1 MRRGLRVVVVLVV
14 VSAAAG
20 LGWIAGQRV
29 KSPDQI
35 AFETEPPAPSLITV
49 EVQLTELSA
58 DVIVRADVGYD
69 DPASLK
75 LSGALGGLP
84 EVLVVTAAPDRGT
97 DIVEGSVAIEISG
110 RPVFLLEGEIP
121 VFRDLRPKAVGPDVL
136 QLEEALA
143 RLGYFDGEPDQEWD
157 LATGTAVAAWYES
170 RGYEPNGVS
179 DDEQDRLDQARD
191 RVDTAEDAVEA
202 AADRVDAA
210 RDQVDTAEKGVK
222 TAEKGVKTAEKGV
235 ETAEEGVDTANKGVE
250 TALEGVDAAIRRS
263 RAAEDGV
270 SRARD
275 RLEEAQAALVE
286 AEQGPDE
293 LEIRRARSEV
303 LSAEEQ
309 VRFAEADAESGSEE
323 ADRAI
328 REAEAA
334 RESAARAYSL
344 AESRWQSAQ
353 TGVHP
358 DGGTVPTA
366 AQMEDLRQAVR
377 SAGLALEAAERG
389 IEQARAARDRKAVE
403 AGSALRVARDRLA
416 IARDSLDDLL
426 APPDTSLQQRAVE
439 DAQLALDAAR
449 SDLVEARTA
458 VDDARDGVVDARAK
472 VDDAQDGVVEAR
484 SAVDNAREEVVE
496 ARSAVDDALE
506 GVEDARADLED
517 ARADLV
523 EARDS
528 QAELE
533 SETGIWI
540 PAGELIF
547 LERLPVRVDLLTAE
561 RGSSV
566 SGAFMTVTGSDL
578 AVRGSVAVRDFSLV
592 KEGGEALLDDALLPE
607 TLAGEIRLV
616 EDRPGT
622 REVANDRHYL
632 EIVADGIPDEL
643 IGKNVKVV
651 IPVGGTE
658 GEVLAVP
665 AAALSATAEGAT
677 RVEVEQPDGST
688 RFVEVEPGLAASGL
702 VEVTPLDGQLRE
714 GDLVVVGLASD
725 G

>member
-20 LGWIAGQRV
+20 LGWVAGQRV
-29 KSPDQI
+29 ESPDQV
-35 AFETEPPAPSLITV
+35 AFEAAPPTPSLITV

-69 DPASLK
+69 DPVSLR

-84 EVLVVTAAPDRGT
+84 PVLVVTAAPERGT
-97 DIVEGSVAIEISG
+97 EIVEGSVAIEISG

-121 VFRDLRPKAVGPDVL
+121 VFRDLRPQAVGPDVL

-143 RLGYFDGEPDQEWD
+143 RLGYFDGEPDEEWD
-157 LATGTAVAAWYES
+157 LATGAAVAAWYES

-179 DDEQDRLDQARD
+179 DDEQHRLDQAD
-191 RVDTAEDAVEA
+191 ERVDTAEGMVEVADDRLEA
-202 AADRVDAA
+202 ARE
-210 RDQVDTAEKGVK
+210 Q
-222 TAEKGVKTAEKGV
+222 V
-235 ETAEEGVDTANKGVE
+235 ETAEKGVE

-263 RAAEDGV
+263 SAASDAV

-275 RLEEAQAALVE
+275 RLDDAKADLAE

-309 VRFAEADAESGSEE
+309 VGFAEGDTESASEE
-323 ADRAI
+323 ADLAI
-328 REAEAA
+328 QEAEVA
-334 RESAARAYSL
+334 RESAARAYAL
-344 AESRWQSAQ
+344 AESRWQSGQ

-358 DGGTVPTA
+358 DSGTVATA
-366 AQMEDLRQAVR
+366 AQMEDLRLAVR
-377 SAGLALEAAERG
+377 SAERALEAAERG
-389 IEQARAARDRKAVE
+389 IEQARAARDRKLVE
-403 AGSALRVARDRLA
+403 AASALRAARDRLA

-426 APPDTSLQQRAVE
+426 APPDTSPQQRAVE
-439 DAQLALDAAR
+439 DAQLALDTAR
-449 SDLVEARTA
+449 SDLDSLEAKTMRAA
-458 VDDARDGVVDARAK
+458 VDDAQEGVED
-472 VDDAQDGVVEAR
+472 
-484 SAVDNAREEVVE
+484 
-496 ARSAVDDALE
+496 ARSAVDDAREAVDARE
-506 GVEDARADLED
+506 GVVDARSDLED
-517 ARADLV
+517 ARADLA

-528 QAELE
+528 LAELE

-592 KEGGEALLDDALLPE
+592 KGGGEALLDDTLLPE
-607 TLAGEIRLV
+607 PLAGEIRLV

-622 REVANDRHYL
+622 RGVANDRHYL

-702 VEVTPLDGQLRE
+702 VEVTPIDGQLRE

>member
-1 MRRGLRVVVVLVV
+1 MRRGLRILVVLVV
-14 VSAAAG
+14 VSGAAG
-20 LGWIAGQRV
+20 LGWVAGQRV
-29 KSPDQI
+29 KSPDQV
-35 AFETEPPAPSLITV
+35 ALEAEPPTPSLITV

-69 DPASLK
+69 DPVSLR

-84 EVLVVTAAPDRGT
+84 PVLVVTAAPERGT
-97 DIVEGSVAIEISG
+97 EITEGSVAIEISG

-157 LATGTAVAAWYES
+157 LATGVAVAAWYES
-170 RGYEPNGVS
+170 NGYEPNGVS
-179 DDEQDRLDQARD
+179 DEEQHRLDQAAD
-191 RVDTAEDAVEA
+191 RVDTAEEMVEE

-210 RDQVDTAEKGVK
+210 RDQVE
-222 TAEKGVKTAEKGV
+222 TAEKGV
-235 ETAEEGVDTANKGVE
+235 ETAEKQVETAEKGVE
-250 TALEGVDAAIRRS
+250 TALEQVEAAIKGR
-263 RAAEDGV
+263 RAAEDAV

-275 RLEEAQAALVE
+275 RLDEAGADLAE
-286 AEQGPDE
+286 AERGPDE

-303 LSAEEQ
+303 ASAEEQ
-309 VRFAEADAESGSEE
+309 VGFAEADAETGSEE

-328 REAEAA
+328 QEAEVA

-344 AESRWQSAQ
+344 AESRWQSGQ

-358 DGGTVPTA
+358 DGGTVATA
-366 AQMEDLRQAVR
+366 AQMEDLRLAVR
-377 SAGLALEAAERG
+377 SAELGLEAAERG

-403 AGSALRVARDRLA
+403 AGAALRAARDRLA
-416 IARDSLDDLL
+416 IARDSLADLV
-426 APPDTSLQQRAVE
+426 APPDTSVQQRAAE
-439 DAQLALDAAR
+439 DAQLALDMARSDLDEARSAVDDAREGVGEARSAVDDAREGVEDARSAVDDAREGVEDARSDLEDAR
-449 SDLVEARTA
+449 SDLVEAR
-458 VDDARDGVVDARAK
+458 
-472 VDDAQDGVVEAR
+472 
-484 SAVDNAREEVVE
+484 
-496 ARSAVDDALE
+496 
-506 GVEDARADLED
+506 
-517 ARADLV
+517 
-523 EARDS
+523 DS
-528 QAELE
+528 LAELE

-578 AVRGSVAVRDFSLV
+578 AVRGSVSVRDVSLV
-592 KEGGEALLDDALLPE
+592 KEGGEARLDDTLLPE
-607 TLAGEIRLV
+607 PLAGEIRLV

-665 AAALSATAEGAT
+665 AAALSATADGAT
-677 RVEVEQPDGST
+677 RVEVEQPDGTT

-702 VEVTPLDGQLRE
+702 VEITPIDGQLRE

>member
-20 LGWIAGQRV
+20 LGWVAGQRV
-29 KSPDQI
+29 KSPDQV
-35 AFETEPPAPSLITV
+35 AFEAEPPTPSLITV
-49 EVQLTELSA
+49 EVQLVELSA

-69 DPASLK
+69 DPVSLE

-84 EVLVVTAAPDRGT
+84 AVLVVTAAPERGAE
-97 DIVEGSVAIEISG
+97 IVEGSVAIEISG
-110 RPVFLLEGEIP
+110 RPVFLLQGEIP
-121 VFRDLRPKAVGPDVL
+121 VFRDLRPKGVGPDVL

-143 RLGYFDGEPDQEWD
+143 RLGFFDGEPDQEWD
-157 LATGTAVAAWYES
+157 LATAAGVAAWYES
-170 RGYEPNGVS
+170 HGYEPNGVS
-179 DDEQDRLDQARD
+179 DDERDRLDQADD
-191 RVDTAEDAVEA
+191 RVDTAEEMVEE
-202 AADRVDAA
+202 AADRVDTA
-210 RDQVDTAEKGVK
+210 RDQVE
-222 TAEKGVKTAEKGV
+222 TAEKGV
-235 ETAEEGVDTANKGVE
+235 ETAEKGVETAEKGVE
-250 TALEGVDAAIRRS
+250 TALDQVEAAIKGRG
-263 RAAEDGV
+263 AAEDAV

-275 RLEEAQAALVE
+275 RLDEASAELAE

-303 LSAEEQ
+303 LSSEEQ
-309 VRFAEADAESGSEE
+309 VGFAEADAKFGAEE

-328 REAEAA
+328 LEAEAA
-334 RESAARAYSL
+334 RESAARAYSV
-344 AESRWQSAQ
+344 AESRWQSGQ

-366 AQMEDLRQAVR
+366 AQLEDLRLAVR
-377 SAGLALEAAERG
+377 SSELALEAAERG

-403 AGSALRVARDRLA
+403 AGSALRAARDRLA
-416 IARDSLDDLL
+416 IARAGLDDRL
-426 APPDTSLQQRAVE
+426 APPDTSLQRRAVE
-439 DAQLALDAAR
+439 DARLALDTAR
-449 SDLVEARTA
+449 SDL
-458 VDDARDGVVDARAK
+458 D
-472 VDDAQDGVVEAR
+472 EAR
-484 SAVDNAREEVVE
+484 SAEDDAREGVEE
-496 ARSAVDDALE
+496 ARSAVDDARE
-506 GVEDARADLED
+506 GVEDARSDLED
-517 ARADLV
+517 ARSDLV
-523 EARDS
+523 EAQDS
-528 QAELE
+528 LAELE
-533 SETGIWI
+533 STTGIWV

-578 AVRGSVAVRDFSLV
+578 AVRGSVAVRDVSLV
-592 KEGGEALLDDALLPE
+592 KEGGEARLDDNLLAEP
-607 TLAGEIRLV
+607 LAGEIRLV

-622 REVANDRHYL
+622 RGVANDRHYL

-665 AAALSATAEGAT
+665 AAALSATADGAT

>member
-1 MRRGLRVVVVLVV
+1 MRRGLGIAVVLVAV
-14 VSAAAG
+14 AAAAG
-20 LGWIAGQRV
+20 LGWIAGQRI
-29 KSPDQI
+29 KSPDQV
-35 AFETEPPAPSLITV
+35 ALEAEPPAPSLITV
-49 EVQLTELSA
+49 EVELTELAA

-69 DPASLK
+69 DPASLA

-84 EVLVVTAAPDRGT
+84 PVLVVTAAPERGSE
-97 DIVEGSVAIEISG
+97 IGEGSVAIEISG
-110 RPVFLLEGEIP
+110 RPVFLLRGEIP

-143 RLGYFDGEPDQEWD
+143 RLGFFDGEPDREWD
-157 LATGTAVAAWYES
+157 LATGTAIAAWYES
-170 RGYEPNGVS
+170 NGYEPNGVS
-179 DDEQDRLDQARD
+179 DDEQHRLDQAD
-191 RVDTAEDAVEA
+191 ERVDTAEEMVEA
-202 AADRVDAA
+202 AGDRLDAA
-210 RDQVDTAEKGVK
+210 RDQVETAEK
-222 TAEKGVKTAEKGV
+222 A
-235 ETAEEGVDTANKGVE
+235 VE

-263 RAAEDGV
+263 RAAEDAV

-275 RLEEAQAALVE
+275 RLDEAQASLVE

-309 VRFAEADAESGSEE
+309 VGFAEADAESGSEE
-323 ADRAI
+323 ADLAI
-328 REAEAA
+328 QEAEVA

-344 AESRWQSAQ
+344 AESRWQSGQ

-358 DGGTVPTA
+358 DSGTVATA
-366 AQMEDLRQAVR
+366 AQMEDLRLAVR
-377 SAGLALEAAERG
+377 SAERTLEAAERG
-389 IEQARAARDRKAVE
+389 IEQARAARDRKLVE
-403 AGSALRVARDRLA
+403 AGSALRAARDRLA
-416 IARDSLDDLL
+416 IARDSLADLL

-439 DAQLALDAAR
+439 DAQLALDTAR
-449 SDLVEARTA
+449 SDLDEARTA
-458 VDDARDGVVDARAK
+458 VDNAREAVEDARSG
-472 VDDAQDGVVEAR
+472 VDDAQ
-484 SAVDNAREEVVE
+484 
-496 ARSAVDDALE
+496 E
-506 GVEDARADLED
+506 GVEDARS
-517 ARADLV
+517 DLV
-523 EARDS
+523 DAHSDLAEARNS
-528 QAELE
+528 LAELE

-578 AVRGSVAVRDFSLV
+578 AVRGSVGVRDVSLV
-592 KEGGEALLDDALLPE
+592 KEGGEARLDDTLLPE
-607 TLAGEIRLV
+607 PLVGEIRLV

-622 REVANDRHYL
+622 RGVANDRHYL

-665 AAALSATAEGAT
+665 AAALSATADGAT

-702 VEVTPLDGQLRE
+702 VEVTPIDGQLRE

>member
-1 MRRGLRVVVVLVV
+1 MDHGMKRGLQVLVVLIV

-20 LGWIAGQRV
+20 SGWVAGQRV
-29 KSPDQI
+29 KSPDQV
-35 AFETEPPAPSLITV
+35 AFEAEPPAPSLITV
-49 EVQLTELSA
+49 GVQLVELSA

-69 DPASLK
+69 DPVSLK

-84 EVLVVTAAPDRGT
+84 PVLVVTAAPDRSAE
-97 DIVEGSVAIEISG
+97 IIEGSVAIEISG

-157 LATGTAVAAWYES
+157 RDTGTAAAAWYES

-179 DDEQDRLDQARD
+179 DDEQRRLDQADD
-191 RVDTAEDAVEA
+191 RVDTAAEMVEEA
-202 AADRVDAA
+202 TDRVDAA
-210 RDQVDTAEKGVK
+210 LDQVDTAEKGVERAEK
-222 TAEKGVKTAEKGV
+222 GIETAEKGIETAAEGV
-235 ETAEEGVDTANKGVE
+235 E
-250 TALEGVDAAIRRS
+250 AAIRTRS
-263 RAAEDGV
+263 AAEDAV

-275 RLEEAQAALVE
+275 RLDETQAALVE

-293 LEIRRARSEV
+293 LEIRLARSEV
-303 LSAEEQ
+303 LSAAEQ
-309 VRFAEADAESGSEE
+309 VELAAADAESRSEE
-323 ADRAI
+323 ADQAI
-328 REAEAA
+328 LEAEAA

-344 AESRWQSAQ
+344 AESRWQSGQ

-358 DGGTVPTA
+358 DGGTVATA
-366 AQMEDLRQAVR
+366 SQMEDLRLAVR
-377 SAGLALEAAERG
+377 SAERALEAAERG
-389 IEQARAARDRKAVE
+389 IEQARAARDRKLVE
-403 AGSALRVARDRLA
+403 AGSALRAARDRLV

-426 APPDTSLQQRAVE
+426 APPDTSSQQRAAE
-439 DAQLALDAAR
+439 DAQLGLDMARSDLDEARSAVDDAREGVEEARSAVDDAREGVEEARSAVDDAREGVEDARSDLEDAR
-449 SDLVEARTA
+449 SDLVEAR
-458 VDDARDGVVDARAK
+458 
-472 VDDAQDGVVEAR
+472 Q
-484 SAVDNAREEVVE
+484 S
-496 ARSAVDDALE
+496 L
-506 GVEDARADLED
+506 
-517 ARADLV
+517 
-523 EARDS
+523 
-528 QAELE
+528 AELE

-578 AVRGSVAVRDFSLV
+578 AVRGSVAVRDVSLV
-592 KEGGEALLDDALLPE
+592 KEGGDALLDDALLPE
-607 TLAGEIRLV
+607 PLAGRIRLV

-622 REVANDRHYL
+622 RGVANDRHYL
-632 EIVADGIPDEL
+632 EIVADAIPDEL
-643 IGKNVKVV
+643 IGKNIKVV
-651 IPVGGTE
+651 IPVGGTD

-665 AAALSATAEGAT
+665 AAALSATADGAT

>member
-1 MRRGLRVVVVLVV
+1 MRRGLRVVVVLIV

-69 DPASLK
+69 DPASLR

-84 EVLVVTAAPDRGT
+84 PVLVVTAAPERGAE
-97 DIVEGSVAIEISG
+97 ISEGSVAIEISG
-110 RPVFLLEGEIP
+110 RPVFLLQGEIP
-121 VFRDLRPKAVGPDVL
+121 VFRDLRPRAVGPDVL

-143 RLGYFDGEPDQEWD
+143 RLGYLDAEPDQEWD
-157 LATGTAVAAWYES
+157 LATETAVAAWYES

-179 DDEQDRLDQARD
+179 DDEQHRLDQARD

-202 AADRVDAA
+202 AGDRVDAA
-210 RDQVDTAEKGVK
+210 RDQVE
-222 TAEKGVKTAEKGV
+222 TAEKGV
-235 ETAEEGVDTANKGVE
+235 ETAEKGVETAEKGVQTAEKGVE
-250 TALEGVDAAIRRS
+250 TALEGVEAAIRRRS
-263 RAAEDGV
+263 AAGDAV
-270 SRARD
+270 SRAQD
-275 RLEEAQAALVE
+275 RLDEAREALVE

-293 LEIRRARSEV
+293 LEIRRAESEV

-309 VRFAEADAESGSEE
+309 VRFAEADAESGAEE

-328 REAEAA
+328 QEAEAA

-366 AQMEDLRQAVR
+366 AQMEALRLAVR
-377 SAGLALEAAERG
+377 SAELGLEDAERG

-403 AGSALRVARDRLA
+403 AGSALRAARDRLA

-439 DAQLALDAAR
+439 DAELALDTAR
-449 SDLVEARTA
+449 SDLEDARAA
-458 VDDARDGVVDARAK
+458 VDDAREGVED
-472 VDDAQDGVVEAR
+472 
-484 SAVDNAREEVVE
+484 
-496 ARSAVDDALE
+496 ARSAVDDALNGVEDARSAVDDARE
-506 GVEDARADLED
+506 GVEDARSAVDDALNGVED
-517 ARADLV
+517 ARSDLA
-523 EARDS
+523 EAQDS
-528 QAELE
+528 LAELE
-533 SETGIWI
+533 SETGTWI

-578 AVRGSVAVRDFSLV
+578 AVRGSVAVRDVSLV
-592 KEGGEALLDDALLPE
+592 KEGGEAWLDDALLPE
-607 TLAGEIRLV
+607 PLAGEIRLV

-651 IPVGGTE
+651 LPVGGTG

-665 AAALSATAEGAT
+665 AAALSATADGAT

-702 VEVTPLDGQLRE
+702 VEVTPLDGHLRE

>member
-1 MRRGLRVVVVLVV
+1 M
-14 VSAAAG
+14 
-20 LGWIAGQRV
+20 
-29 KSPDQI
+29 
-35 AFETEPPAPSLITV
+35 
-49 EVQLTELSA
+49 
-58 DVIVRADVGYD
+58 ADVGYD
-69 DPASLK
+69 DPVSLR

-84 EVLVVTAAPDRGT
+84 PVLVVTAAPERGT
-97 DIVEGSVAIEISG
+97 EIVEGSVAIEISG

-121 VFRDLRPKAVGPDVL
+121 AFRDLRPKAVGPDVL
-136 QLEEALA
+136 QLEKALA
-143 RLGYFDGEPDQEWD
+143 RLGYLDGEPDQEWD
-157 LATGTAVAAWYES
+157 LATGAAVAAWYES
-170 RGYEPNGVS
+170 NGYEPNGVS
-179 DDEQDRLDQARD
+179 DDEQHRLDQAD
-191 RVDTAEDAVEA
+191 ERVDTAEEMVEA
-202 AADRVDAA
+202 AGDRLDAA
-210 RDQVDTAEKGVK
+210 RDQV
-222 TAEKGVKTAEKGV
+222 
-235 ETAEEGVDTANKGVE
+235 ETAEKGVE

-263 RAAEDGV
+263 SAAGDAV

-275 RLEEAQAALVE
+275 RLDEAQASLVE

-303 LSAEEQ
+303 LSADEQ
-309 VRFAEADAESGSEE
+309 VGFAEADAESGSEE
-323 ADRAI
+323 ADLAI
-328 REAEAA
+328 QEAEVA

-344 AESRWQSAQ
+344 AESRWQSGQ

-358 DGGTVPTA
+358 DSGTVATA
-366 AQMEDLRQAVR
+366 AQMEDLRLAVR
-377 SAGLALEAAERG
+377 SAERTLEAAERG
-389 IEQARAARDRKAVE
+389 IEQARAARDRKLAE
-403 AGSALRVARDRLA
+403 AGSALRAARDRLA
-416 IARDSLDDLL
+416 IARDSLADLL

-439 DAQLALDAAR
+439 DAQLALDTAR
-449 SDLVEARTA
+449 SDLDEARTA
-458 VDDARDGVVDARAK
+458 VDNAREAVEDARSG
-472 VDDAQDGVVEAR
+472 VDDAQ
-484 SAVDNAREEVVE
+484 
-496 ARSAVDDALE
+496 E
-506 GVEDARADLED
+506 GVEDARSDLED
-517 ARADLV
+517 ARSDLA

-528 QAELE
+528 LAELE

-561 RGSSV
+561 RGSPV

-578 AVRGSVAVRDFSLV
+578 AVRGSVGVRDVSLV
-592 KEGGEALLDDALLPE
+592 KEGSEARLDDTLLPE
-607 TLAGEIRLV
+607 PLAGEIRLV

-622 REVANDRHYL
+622 RGVANDRHYL

-665 AAALSATAEGAT
+665 AAALSATADGAT
-677 RVEVEQPDGST
+677 RVEVEQPDGTT

-702 VEVTPLDGQLRE
+702 VEVTPIDGQLRE